1 MVGRPWSQ
9 QPWPHAAKGSVMPAF
24 VEIGLPPGRRRLGT
38 RRYVWPCCLLL
49 MEAPPALGELALTEF
64 AVLTTGSL
72 LVLRGDGVLQ
82 AAARR
87 RCTDRADHLR

>member
-1 MVGRPWSQ
+1 M
-9 QPWPHAAKGSVMPAF
+9 
-24 VEIGLPPGRRRLGT
+24 
-38 RRYVWPCCLLL
+38 WPCCLLL